1 MRTRVS
7 VVKLFACM
15 LTAAALVFIA
25 AVFDAAAT
33 TQTALDLGRAAQLLP
48 RGSGRAEVLD
58 RATQVLET
66 SWSRALSWHAGA
78 LEALSWI
85 EALRADNDAS
95 DRAALAR
102 SRAAAE
108 RSLQRAPV
116 QPLVWVRLAALAQ
129 AGEPTQLC
137 DARTCVERS
146 YASGPMI
153 DPAPACDR
161 LQIARR
167 AGLDSERMNAAIEAY
182 LAARPAA
189 PDAAACLWFLNPDE
203 RFDALLQLEL
213 LASSARAQRYRANAP

>member
-1 MRTRVS
+1 MSTHVS
-7 VVKLFACM
+7 VAKLFACM
-15 LTAAALVFIA
+15 IAAAALVFTA

-33 TQTALDLGRAAQLLP
+33 TRTALDLGRAAQLLP

-102 SRAAAE
+102 SRGAAE
-108 RSLQRAPV
+108 RSLRRAPV

-129 AGEPTQLC
+129 AGEASQLC
-137 DARTCVERS
+137 DVQTCVEQS
-146 YASGPMI
+146 YASGPMLE
-153 DPAPACDR
+153 PALACER
-161 LQIARR
+161 LHIARR
-167 AGLDSERMNAAIEAY
+167 AGLDGELMREAVDAY

-189 PDAAACLWFLNPDE
+189 RDAAACLWFLDADE
-203 RFDALLQLEL
+203 RFEALLQLEL
-213 LASSARAQRYRANAP
+213 LASSARAHRHRPGAP